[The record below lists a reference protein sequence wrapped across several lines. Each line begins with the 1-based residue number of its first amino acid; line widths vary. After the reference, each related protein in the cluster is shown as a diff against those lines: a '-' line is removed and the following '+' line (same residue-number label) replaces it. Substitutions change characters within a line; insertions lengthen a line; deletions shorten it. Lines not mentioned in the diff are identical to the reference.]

1 MRLLLG
7 KDSVRKKGAH
17 KKEAQTC
24 RSCSG
29 RSGQWTVDKNQILVA
44 EFACEGGGTT
54 VYRFYDERGE
64 WKFFE
69 NGDSIGANGELDNR
83 EWTSEPRDSLT
94 EVLDNAGFKT
104 WYLSMSVIR
113 FDPDFRG
120 ELLDWARNAH
130 KEMAP
135 EFGGG
140 RHSLR
145 PRTPE
150 EWVDRPGRWR
160 EIYNKD

>member
-1 MRLLLG
+1 M
-7 KDSVRKKGAH
+7 
-17 KKEAQTC
+17 
-24 RSCSG
+24 
-29 RSGQWTVDKNQILVA
+29 A

-54 VYRFYDERGE
+54 AYRFCEARGE

-69 NGDSIGANGELDNR
+69 SGSSIGIEGELDDR

-94 EVLDNAGFKT
+94 EVLDNAGFKP

-113 FDPDFRG
+113 LDPDFRD
-120 ELLDWARNAH
+120 ELLEWARNAH
-130 KEMAP
+130 KEMTP

-140 RHSLR
+140 WHSLR

-150 EWVDRPGRWR
+150 EWVDRPGLW
-160 EIYNKD
+160 KL